1 MIIYSMNNTILL
13 MILVIL
19 LKKLYPYVDETLILD
34 TTDVNE
40 EHQQT
45 YKVIQNNMEA
55 DYKSLPY

>member
-1 MIIYSMNNTILL
+1 MNNTILL